1 MKSLETDPETR
12 CPSCNQSLRVEN
24 NAAYCL
30 SCDLYLDNEPT
41 PGKRLAGY
49 ALSLPERVARLAVG
63 SVAGI
68 VKGASEILLPEA
80 IRHTQLYRVLLD
92 KNLRYL
98 IKDVGAVEDVYVK
111 TASAPSNYVARKFV
125 GNFVELSGILTLHAS
140 PVWILALISDISG
153 GTKTFLKEFAE
164 ALKQEGL
171 LDPDANVQTADQLL
185 QALQSF
191 SGKIADEIDT
201 PPLSVE
207 ELRQTLQY
215 FRNESRA
222 LKLQHHMKHEDMQSL
237 LEDMKDVA
245 RKEKKSL
252 FEISAAMAM
261 STINQLERSGRKAAT
276 GLRVGQALLDR
287 TIFQHYSQSLKD
299 VSRLGYYRHLSECS
313 KPYLKAV
320 ARHLAWRNVS
330 WTERYFLKHTRIRIR
345 SNRK

>member
-1 MKSLETDPETR
+1 MKSLETDSETS

-24 NAAYCL
+24 NAAYC
-30 SCDLYLDNEPT
+30 SACGLYLDNEPT

-49 ALSLPERVARLAVG
+49 ALSLPERVSRLAVG
-63 SVAGI
+63 SIAGI
-68 VKGASEILLPEA
+68 VKGASEFLLPEA
-80 IRHTQLYRVLLD
+80 VRHTQLYRVLLD

-98 IKDVGAVEDVYVK
+98 IEDVGAIEDVYAKNV
-111 TASAPSNYVARKFV
+111 AVSSNYVARKFV

-140 PVWILALISDISG
+140 PVWILALIADISG
-153 GTKTFLKEFAE
+153 GTKTFLREFSE

-171 LDPDANVQTADQLL
+171 LDPDANVQTTDQLL
-185 QALQSF
+185 QSLQSF

-207 ELRQTLQY
+207 ELCQTLQY

-222 LKLQHHMKHEDMQSL
+222 LKLQHHVKREDMQSL
-237 LEDMKDVA
+237 LEDIKDVA

-261 STINQLERSGRKAAT
+261 STINQLERSGRKTVT

-287 TIFQHYSQSLKD
+287 TIFQHYARSLKD
-299 VSRLGYYRHLSECS
+299 LSRLGYYRHLGECS

-330 WTERYFLKHTRIRIR
+330 WTERSFLKHTRMRIR